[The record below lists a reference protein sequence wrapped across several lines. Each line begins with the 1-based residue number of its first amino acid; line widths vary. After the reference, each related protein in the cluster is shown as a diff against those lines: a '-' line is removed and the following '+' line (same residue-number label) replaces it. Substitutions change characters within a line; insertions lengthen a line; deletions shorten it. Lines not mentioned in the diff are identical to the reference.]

1 MNTELQYGI
10 TSPPDSYN
18 QPSSRN
24 RVPRM
29 DREPDFDNHLM
40 DRSFIDA
47 NIPELVDKLTQE
59 EKRILLAADGWW
71 Q

>member
-1 MNTELQYGI
+1 
-10 TSPPDSYN
+10 
-18 QPSSRN
+18 
-24 RVPRM
+24 M
-29 DREPDFDNHLM
+29 DKGPDFDNHLM

-47 NIPELVDKLTQE
+47 DISDLVDKLTQE

>member
-1 MNTELQYGI
+1 
-10 TSPPDSYN
+10 
-18 QPSSRN
+18 
-24 RVPRM
+24 M
-29 DREPDFDNHLM
+29 DKEPDFVNHLM

-47 NIPELVDKLTQE
+47 DISDLVDKLRQE